1 MDSAQSPSNTSFQI
15 QRIFLKK
22 QLCELPR
29 GALVFKEPYEPEIK
43 FEMKISQQ
51 ELESD
56 IYEVVLALNV
66 ESRSQQQA
74 VFRIEVEQT
83 GLFTAKGYPA
93 EQLEQLLKAYC
104 PSVLYPYARQAIA
117 MLCVSA
123 GFPAIALEPINF
135 EGIYL
140 QQKQQQATT
149 ADPAIEVA
157 H

>member
-1 MDSAQSPSNTSFQI
+1 MNTAQPLSNPSFQI

-29 GALVFKEPYEPEIK
+29 GAIVFKEPYEPEIK
-43 FEMKISQQ
+43 FEMKISHQ

-66 ESRSQQQA
+66 ESRSQQRE

-83 GLFTAKGYPA
+83 GIFTAKGYPA
-93 EQLEQLLKAYC
+93 EQLEPLLKAYC
-104 PSVLYPYARQAIA
+104 PSVLYPYARQTIA
-117 MLCVSA
+117 MLCLGA

-135 EGIYL
+135 EGLYL
-140 QQKQQQATT
+140 QQKQPQATA